1 MPAEEIP
8 SPQPNQSDPIKRFRQ
23 KYAEA
28 LGDAHDAARLTDEA
42 TWQRMYHQHREQI
55 QKERDVG
62 AKLIRTHAESLQ
74 RGLLSDD
81 DMKAVRDE
89 LKAEDARKAAI
100 FCFERDV
107 LARVKEPEEQARKL
121 LDKMRLQIRQDEE
134 NAPLT
139 TRRRLE
145 RLKVAMANVT
155 PIRWN
160 QDTGMVSIG

>member
-1 MPAEEIP
+1 MSEAAISIEATDEVADFERKYEEIL
-8 SPQPNQSDPIKRFRQ
+8 D
-23 KYAEA
+23 
-28 LGDAHDAARLTDEA
+28 LARESAKMTEEPA
-42 TWQRMYHQHREQI
+42 WQRMYHQHREQV
-55 QKERDVG
+55 QKERDIG
-62 AKLIRTHAESLQ
+62 AKILRNHAESLQ

-81 DMKAVRDE
+81 DMKAIKDE

-145 RLKVAMANVT
+145 RLKSAMANVT

-160 QDTGMVSIG
+160 QDTGMVSVG